1 MALFTSGNN
10 IVSTKYF
17 LLNYYGISYDKKK
30 LSHDGMMDILIS
42 KGKKIPSSIC
52 FDNVD
57 ELQIACGNVILVKG
71 AEGKVIAYRN
81 PMMSLKELELE
92 LKENKESLREIRKQ
106 ILLEQGLY
114 LQEDDSI
121 LTKEECEMDKE
132 YETVV
137 DFRFQKVMKR
147 RKQSIYA
154 RRG

>member
-1 MALFTSGNN
+1 
-10 IVSTKYF
+10 
-17 LLNYYGISYDKKK
+17 
-30 LSHDGMMDILIS
+30 
-42 KGKKIPSSIC
+42 
-52 FDNVD
+52 
-57 ELQIACGNVILVKG
+57 
-71 AEGKVIAYRN
+71 
-81 PMMSLKELELE
+81 MMSLKELELE